1 MNFKDALKK
10 VYKSSRN
17 KEQLN
22 NPFIVYSRVSDLI
35 GNSYND
41 KKKVELFF
49 KITKEVNL
57 FSLAAEHGE
66 DGRDKIICMYNDVK
80 DLVSKESFAELVD
93 LVFCIVF
100 SGAKSEFAK
109 PKIAPAKIEKQL
121 STEVPKQEDVKKT
134 GLNEISVSKSSAAG
148 ASLSDW
154 RPILVCV
161 SIGAIIAIVLG
172 LIFFGKRISW
182 NVWQWIIGIGGGI
195 VLVLI
200 VSVVLLLLDDEF
212 CIEYYASGTI
222 VVYLL
227 SIASFV
233 AQCLLGDAYR
243 IIFICYSSILL
254 IGGIIFAISAF
265 SDYEN
270 GWGIAMIIAIFLT
283 IIFLIIGLILK

>member
-41 KKKVELFF
+41 KKKVELLF

-57 FSLAAEHGE
+57 FNLAAEYGE
-66 DGRDKIICMYNDVK
+66 NGKNKIICMYNDVK

-93 LVFCIVF
+93 LVYGIVF
-100 SGAKSEFAK
+100 SGGKPESVKSK
-109 PKIAPAKIEKQL
+109 TAPARIEKQL
-121 STEVPKQEDVKKT
+121 SREAPKQEDTKT
-134 GLNEISVSKSSAAG
+134 TSESEVSVFKSSAAG
-148 ASLSDW
+148 TSLNDG

-161 SIGAIIAIVLG
+161 TVGAIIAIILG
-172 LIFFGKRISW
+172 LAFFGKRIPW
-182 NVWQWIIGIGGGI
+182 NVWQWIIGVGGGI
-195 VLVLI
+195 VLALI
-200 VSVVLLLLDDEF
+200 VGVILSFLDDEF

-233 AQCLLGDAYR
+233 VQCLLGDAYR
-243 IIFICYSSILL
+243 IIFICYSAIFI

-270 GWGIAMIIAIFLT
+270 GWGIATIIAIVLT
-283 IIFLIIGLILK
+283 ILFLIIGLILK

>member
-35 GNSYND
+35 DNSYND

-57 FSLAAEHGE
+57 FSLAAEYGE
-66 DGRDKIICMYNDVK
+66 NGKNKIICMYNDVK
-80 DLVSKESFAELVD
+80 ELVSKESFAELVD
-93 LVFCIVF
+93 LVYGIVF
-100 SGAKSEFAK
+100 SGSKESVK
-109 PKIAPAKIEKQL
+109 TKIAPARIEKQL
-121 STEVPKQEDVKKT
+121 STEVPKQEDAKKA
-134 GLNEISVSKSSAAG
+134 EVSEVSVSKSSAAG
-148 ASLSDW
+148 TSLSSG

-161 SIGAIIAIVLG
+161 TVGAIIAIVLG
-172 LIFFGKRISW
+172 LVIFEKRIPW
-182 NVWQWIIGIGGGI
+182 NVWQWIIGVGGGI
-195 VLVLI
+195 VLALI
-200 VSVVLLLLDDEF
+200 VVVILSFLDDEF

-227 SIASFV
+227 SITNFV
-233 AQCLLGDAYR
+233 VQCLLGDAYR
-243 IIFICYSSILL
+243 IIFICYSAIFI

-270 GWGIAMIIAIFLT
+270 GWGIATIIAIVLT
-283 IIFLIIGLILK
+283 MLFLIIGLILK

>member
-57 FSLAAEHGE
+57 FSLAAEYGE
-66 DGRDKIICMYNDVK
+66 NGRNKIICMYNDVK

-93 LVFCIVF
+93 LVYGIVF
-100 SGAKSEFAK
+100 SGTKESAK
-109 PKIAPAKIEKQL
+109 PKIAPARIEKQL
-121 STEVPKQEDVKKT
+121 STEDPKQEDAKKA
-134 GLNEISVSKSSAAG
+134 GVSEVSVSKSSGAG
-148 ASLSDW
+148 TSLSGG

-161 SIGAIIAIVLG
+161 TVGAIIAIVLG
-172 LIFFGKRISW
+172 FVIFGKRIPW

-195 VLVLI
+195 VLALI
-200 VSVVLLLLDDEF
+200 VGVILLFLDDEF
-212 CIEYYASGTI
+212 CIEYYVSGTI
-222 VVYLL
+222 VIYLL
-227 SIASFV
+227 AISNFV
-233 AQCLLGDAYR
+233 GQSLIVDAYR
-243 IIFICYSSILL
+243 IIFICYSSIFL
-254 IGGIIFAISAF
+254 IGGIIFAILAF

-270 GWGIAMIIAIFLT
+270 GWGIAMVIAIVLT

>member
-57 FSLAAEHGE
+57 FSLAAKYGE
-66 DGRDKIICMYNDVK
+66 NGKNKIICMYNHVK

-93 LVFCIVF
+93 LVYGIVF
-100 SGAKSEFAK
+100 SGGKPESAK
-109 PKIAPAKIEKQL
+109 PKNAPARIEKQL
-121 STEVPKQEDVKKT
+121 SREAPKQEDTKKT
-134 GLNEISVSKSSAAG
+134 SVSEVSVFKSSAPG
-148 ASLSDW
+148 TSLSNG

-161 SIGAIIAIVLG
+161 TIGAIIAIILG
-172 LIFFGKRISW
+172 LAFFGKRIPW
-182 NVWQWIIGIGGGI
+182 NVWQWIIGVGGGI
-195 VLVLI
+195 VLALI
-200 VSVVLLLLDDEF
+200 VGVILSFLDDEF

-227 SIASFV
+227 SITNFV
-233 AQCLLGDAYR
+233 AQCLLSDSYI
-243 IIFICYSSILL
+243 IIFICYSSIFL

-270 GWGIAMIIAIFLT
+270 GWGIATIIAIVLT
-283 IIFLIIGLILK
+283 ILFLIIGLILK